1 MSTQVIIRHLDDS
14 CADIKGYSNVIVM
27 NAAVLKEENL
37 KMVQL
42 VFAHTHTHTHTH
54 NTHTTHMHIRT
65 HKNSKYT

>member
-1 MSTQVIIRHLDDS
+1 MILALILK
-14 CADIKGYSNVIVM
+14 ASNVIVM